1 MGKVDSMSQHADDG
15 VDELREVVRGFLDK
29 KSSNDSVRAL
39 METESG
45 IDRDIWTQAAVQLGI
60 AGLLVPE
67 HLGGSGAGMTELGVV
82 FEEAGRALWCAPV
95 LSTCALATCA
105 VQCAVEP
112 NAQAE
117 LLAAFAAGSVVAT
130 LVWNGTRPSVGSLQ
144 ARRSGEHWLVDGFA
158 GYVVDGA
165 AADRLLVCAAVNDRL
180 DLFLIGT
187 GCGEPVLGLHRRAL
201 TTMDSTRR
209 LAELSFDDT
218 PAVRLATNVANDLDR
233 ALDRAEVLL
242 AAEQL
247 GGATLALEM
256 AVEYAKT
263 RIQFGRPIGSFQAI
277 KHKLAEMLMSVELAR
292 ASVDHA
298 LEIAGRRPE
307 LLPVAVSHARA
318 VVSDA
323 YVRVA
328 ADNIQVHGG
337 IGFTWEHPA
346 HLYLKRAKS
355 SQLLLGSP
363 KWHRSRLA
371 DLLGIPV
378 PAVTAGV
385 GR

>member
-1 MGKVDSMSQHADDG
+1 MSRPADNG
-15 VDELREVVRGFLDK
+15 VVELREAVRAFLEK

-45 IDRDIWTQAAVQLGI
+45 VDRDVWTQAAVQLGI
-60 AGLLVPE
+60 AGLLIPE

-82 FEEAGRALWCAPV
+82 FEEAGRALWCAPF
-95 LSTCALATCA
+95 LSTGALATCA
-105 VQCAVEP
+105 VQCAVAP

-117 LLAAFAAGSVVAT
+117 LLAAFADGSAVAT
-130 LVWNGTRPSVGSLQ
+130 LVWNGIRPSVGSMQ
-144 ARRSGEHWLVDGFA
+144 ARRCDEHWVVDGSA

-165 AADRLLVCAAVNDRL
+165 TADQLLVCAAVNDRL

-187 GCGEPVLGLHRRAL
+187 GGDDPAFGLHRRAL

-218 PAVRLATNVANDLDR
+218 PAVRLATDVANDLDR

-247 GGATLALEM
+247 GGASLALEM

-298 LEIAGRRPE
+298 LEIADRQPE

-371 DLLGIPV
+371 DLLGIPGA
-378 PAVTAGV
+378 AVTAGV

>member
-1 MGKVDSMSQHADDG
+1 MSQHADNG

-45 IDRDIWTQAAVQLGI
+45 IDRDIWTQAAAQLGI

-112 NAQAE
+112 TAQAE

-165 AADRLLVCAAVNDRL
+165 AVDQLLVCAAVNDRL

-187 GCGEPVLGLHRRAL
+187 GGGEPVLGLHRRAL

-218 PAVRLATNVANDLDR
+218 PAVRLATDVANDLDR

-298 LEIAGRRPE
+298 LEIADRRPE

>member
-1 MGKVDSMSQHADDG
+1 MSQHADNG
-15 VDELREVVRGFLDK
+15 VDELREVVRGFLEK

-45 IDRDIWTQAAVQLGI
+45 VDRDVWTQAAVQLGVV
-60 AGLLVPE
+60 GLLVPE
-67 HLGGSGAGMTELGVV
+67 PLGGSGAGMIEFGTV
-82 FEEAGRALWCAPV
+82 FEEAGRALWCAPLLSTGALVTCAV
-95 LSTCALATCA
+95 LST
-105 VQCAVEP
+105 VEP
-112 NAQAE
+112 TAQTQ
-117 LLAAFAAGSVVAT
+117 LLAPITEGSVVAA
-130 LVWNGTRPSVGSLQ
+130 LAWNGVRPSVGSLQ
-144 ARRSGEHWLVDGFA
+144 AHRSGDHWVVNGTS

-165 AADRLLVCAAVNDRL
+165 AADQLLVCAAVDDRL
-180 DLFLIGT
+180 DLFVIENVGDD
-187 GCGEPVLGLHRRAL
+187 PAFGLQRRGL

-218 PAVRLATNVANDLDR
+218 PAVRLATDVANDLDG
-233 ALDRAEVLL
+233 ALDRVEALL

-247 GGATLALEM
+247 GGASRALEM

-298 LEIAGRRPE
+298 LEIADREPE

-371 DLLGIPV
+371 DLLGIPGA
-378 PAVTAGV
+378 AVTAGV

>member
-1 MGKVDSMSQHADDG
+1 MSQHADDG

>member
-1 MGKVDSMSQHADDG
+1 M
-15 VDELREVVRGFLDK
+15 
-29 KSSNDSVRAL
+29 
-39 METESG
+39 
-45 IDRDIWTQAAVQLGI
+45 
-60 AGLLVPE
+60 
-67 HLGGSGAGMTELGVV
+67 
-82 FEEAGRALWCAPV
+82 
-95 LSTCALATCA
+95 
-105 VQCAVEP
+105 
-112 NAQAE
+112 
-117 LLAAFAAGSVVAT
+117 
-130 LVWNGTRPSVGSLQ
+130 Q
-144 ARRSGEHWLVDGFA
+144 ARRSGEHWVVDGSA

-165 AADRLLVCAAVNDRL
+165 TADQLLVCAAVNDRL
-180 DLFLIGT
+180 DLFLTGT
-187 GCGEPVLGLHRRAL
+187 GGGDPVLALHRRAL

-209 LAELSFDDT
+209 LAELSFDNP
-218 PAVRLATNVANDLDR
+218 PAVRLATDVANDLDR
-233 ALDRAEVLL
+233 ALDRAETLL

-256 AVEYAKT
+256 AVEYAKS

-277 KHKLAEMLMSVELAR
+277 KHKLAEMLMSVELGR

-298 LEIAGRRPE
+298 LEIADRQPE
-307 LLPVAVSHARA
+307 LLPMAVSHARA
-318 VVSDA
+318 VVSEA

-371 DLLGIPV
+371 HLLGLPV
-378 PAVTAGV
+378 PAG
-385 GR
+385 

>member
-1 MGKVDSMSQHADDG
+1 MSQPADNG
-15 VDELREVVRGFLDK
+15 VDELREAVRAFLEK

-45 IDRDIWTQAAVQLGI
+45 VDRDVWTQAAVQLGI
-60 AGLLVPE
+60 AGLLIPE

-82 FEEAGRALWCAPV
+82 FEEAGRALWCAPF
-95 LSTCALATCA
+95 LSTGALATCA
-105 VQCAVEP
+105 VQCAVAP

-117 LLAAFAAGSVVAT
+117 LLAAFADGSVVAT
-130 LVWNGTRPSVGSLQ
+130 LVWNGIRPSVGSMQ
-144 ARRSGEHWLVDGFA
+144 ARRSGEHWVVDGSA

-165 AADRLLVCAAVNDRL
+165 TADQLLVCAAVNDRL

-187 GCGEPVLGLHRRAL
+187 RGGDPVLGLHRRTL

-209 LAELSFDDT
+209 LAELSFDNT
-218 PAVRLATNVANDLDR
+218 PAVRLATDVANDLDR
-233 ALDRAEVLL
+233 AMDRAETLL

-256 AVEYAKT
+256 AVEYAKS

-277 KHKLAEMLMSVELAR
+277 KHKLAEMLMSVELGR

-298 LEIAGRRPE
+298 LEIADRQPE

-318 VVSDA
+318 VVSEA

-378 PAVTAGV
+378 PAATAGV

>member
-1 MGKVDSMSQHADDG
+1 MSQHADNG

-165 AADRLLVCAAVNDRL
+165 AADQLLVCAAVNDRL

>member
-1 MGKVDSMSQHADDG
+1 MSQHADDG

-165 AADRLLVCAAVNDRL
+165 AADQLLVCAAVNDRL